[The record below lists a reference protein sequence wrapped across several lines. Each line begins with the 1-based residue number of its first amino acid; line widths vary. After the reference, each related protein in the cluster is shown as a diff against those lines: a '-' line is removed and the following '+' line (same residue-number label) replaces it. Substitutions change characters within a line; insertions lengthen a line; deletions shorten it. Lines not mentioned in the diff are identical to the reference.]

1 MKKGSC
7 KCDAYISR
15 FRISISISISIC
27 TSEQCDENLAAN
39 SVAARKF
46 IEDMELSMTNQEH
59 MQL

>member
-1 MKKGSC
+1 MDEQDGGGVTIS
-7 KCDAYISR
+7 YIEVDILVLVLVS
-15 FRISISISISIC
+15 

-39 SVAARKF
+39 SAAARKF